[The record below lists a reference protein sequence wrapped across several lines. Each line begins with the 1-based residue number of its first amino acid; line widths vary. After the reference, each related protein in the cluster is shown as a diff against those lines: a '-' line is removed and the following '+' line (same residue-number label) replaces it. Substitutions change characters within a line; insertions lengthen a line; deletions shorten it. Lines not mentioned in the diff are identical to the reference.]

1 MIITICVQGFSQIVS
16 IKKKNKIQ
24 KQNYLLYLGV
34 PNYMYVVSG
43 KKSELNRYKDLINGK
58 IIYLN
63 IIRYI
68 FQIMFD
74 QYNYISMI

>member
-1 MIITICVQGFSQIVS
+1 MF
-16 IKKKNKIQ
+16 KALARLFLFKNKKQ
-24 KQNYLLYLGV
+24 KTIYCILVYLITC
-34 PNYMYVVSG
+34 MWFQE

-58 IIYLN
+58 IIFFN

-68 FQIMFD
+68 FEIMFD